1 MTENILPLKRHC
13 CPGTTLFAKTLA
25 LRLAAS
31 RGREGLSCQPSG
43 CFKSSVEVG
52 RTGEKLA
59 LNATMARNSMSRAI
73 DLFWVRKEKQL
84 AVLRRFLSSTV
95 RLDEREARFFVS
107 PGEKN
112 GYSQQVIEA

>member
-1 MTENILPLKRHC
+1 
-13 CPGTTLFAKTLA
+13 
-25 LRLAAS
+25 
-31 RGREGLSCQPSG
+31 
-43 CFKSSVEVG
+43 
-52 RTGEKLA
+52 
-59 LNATMARNSMSRAI
+59 MSRAT

-107 PGEKN
+107 PGEKK